1 MPKKAK
7 KEAAAPSEQ
16 ARDFKALFYRRPPE
30 THLFYE
36 VGRIIAN
43 ELEPLEL
50 IEKIIAALRKAVQ
63 FENATVYTVKKDMTG
78 LDPFYSFGPVF
89 RNVLLE
95 QIWFDNGA
103 PGMIAATGEPLFIAD
118 TGLFDKFFHYP
129 HGPQK
134 HRPYIMGT

>member
-1 MPKKAK
+1 MPKKTK
-7 KEAAAPSEQ
+7 KETAAPAEQ
-16 ARDFKALFYRRPPE
+16 ARDFKALFYRRLTE

-50 IEKIIAALRKAVQ
+50 IEKIVAALRKAVQ

-118 TGLFDKFFHYP
+118 IRPFVSFFP
-129 HGPQK
+129 HPPEPHK
-134 HRPYIMGT
+134 K